1 MAQGKREMPH
11 WEPLSK
17 TCRVLVSPVYGF
29 TTDTLL
35 LAHFSMPEKGE
46 NCADIGTGCGVI
58 PLLWRLRGKAGKIYG
73 AELQEEAAALARE
86 SVKEN
91 GFQEDIEILWG
102 DARNRLFGHESLGL
116 MACNP
121 PYQPLGAG
129 LRNPEPGREAARH
142 ELTLTLEDLAE
153 AARYALAFG
162 GRLCLCLRP
171 FRLAQ
176 AMALFSGKG
185 LEPKRLRLV
194 QPRAEKAPSLFLLEC
209 RKGGKTGLS
218 VEPTL
223 LIENEKGFSR
233 EMLEIYGDY
242 RA

>member
-1 MAQGKREMPH
+1 MEKTQESQAH

-35 LAHFSMPEKGE
+35 LAHFSMPERGE
-46 NCADIGTGCGVI
+46 SCADIGTGCGVI
-58 PLLWRLRGKAGKIYG
+58 PLLWKLRGGARKIYG
-73 AELQEEAAALARE
+73 VELQEEAVSLAWE

-91 GFQEDIEILWG
+91 GFQNDIEILLG
-102 DARNRLFGHESLGL
+102 DARNRLFGHESLDL
-116 MACNP
+116 IACNP

-129 LRNPEPGREAARH
+129 LRNLEPSREAARH
-142 ELTLTLEDLAE
+142 EITLTLEDLAD

-194 QPRAEKAPSLFLLEC
+194 QQRAEKPPFLFLLEC
-209 RKGGKTGLS
+209 RKGGKTSLS

-223 LIENEKGFSR
+223 LIEAEKGFSR
-233 EMLEIYGDY
+233 EMIKIYGDY
-242 RA
+242 RT